1 MLLIPYFLRIILSI
15 LTFLSSLP
23 QIQRII
29 LKKSS
34 ADISLFYI
42 LLNTISTTEQFTLG
56 FFCIINHSY
65 DSDFFVHDPRNLGD
79 WLNLLQL
86 IIVWLMSLIL
96 FALCLFYNPSNAPK
110 GRVVALYV
118 SFLFI
123 SVVPLFFDLS
133 IPREGVD
140 KEWYGA
146 LFYGIHSMYINPLI
160 TLGGI
165 AAFFFQWQQA
175 FALSSVGLAAQAF
188 VFAAV
193 ALSWIARVQFIEMKR
208 WGPDFPLKAWY
219 QLVGWAA
226 VNNGIFAIVQAALL
240 YLSRRHHSR
249 KSSEEEPLLSH

>member
-15 LTFLSSLP
+15 LTFLSFLP

-29 LKKSS
+29 LKKSG

-42 LLNTISTTEQFTLG
+42 LLNTISATEQSTLG
-56 FFCIINHSY
+56 FYYIVSRSY
-65 DSDFFVHDPRNLGD
+65 DSDFFVHDPRNLG
-79 WLNLLQL
+79 
-86 IIVWLMSLIL
+86 
-96 FALCLFYNPSNAPK
+96 
-110 GRVVALYV
+110 RVVAFYV

-123 SVVPLFFDLS
+123 SVVPRD
-133 IPREGVD
+133 D

-146 LFYGIHSMYINPLI
+146 LFYGIHSMAINPLV

-175 FALSSVGLAAQAF
+175 SALSSVGLAAQAF

-193 ALSWIARVQFIEMKR
+193 ALSWIARVQFVEMKR

-226 VNNGIFAIVQAALL
+226 VDNGIFAIVQAALL
-240 YLSRRHHSR
+240 YLSRRHHRR